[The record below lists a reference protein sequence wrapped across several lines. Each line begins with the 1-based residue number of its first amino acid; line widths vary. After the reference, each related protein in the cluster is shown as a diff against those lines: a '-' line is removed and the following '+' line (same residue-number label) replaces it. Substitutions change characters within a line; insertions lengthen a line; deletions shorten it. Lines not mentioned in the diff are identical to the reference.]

1 MTEYPA
7 RVKSWT
13 ARRDL
18 QDLVVAADVNTIYD
32 EVTAIEQNLGAGGVA
47 VSPTWGG
54 TSFDSTTV
62 NWDNL
67 HDRLINIEAGV
78 FTAFTDRVDNAGG
91 STIQSASNSTT
102 SLVIK
107 AKSGQT
113 ANLLEFKDASNT
125 TIAAVTPAGAL
136 TVLSIDGGTV

>member
-32 EVTAIEQNLGAGGVA
+32 EVTAIEQNLGAGGVSE
-47 VSPTWGG
+47 SPTWGSN
-54 TSFDSTTV
+54 TFNSTTSAW
-62 NWDNL
+62 NNL

-78 FTAFTDRVDNAGG
+78 FTAFTDRVNTDGG
-91 STIQSASNSTT
+91 STIQSLTNSTT
-102 SLVIK
+102 SLAIR

-113 ANLLEFKDASNT
+113 ANLLEFKDSSNNV
-125 TIAAVTPAGAL
+125 IAAVSTTGAL
-136 TVLSIDGGTV
+136 NVTVIDGGTI

>member
-47 VSPTWGG
+47 VSPTWGSG
-54 TSFDSTTV
+54 SFDVATTSW
-62 NWDNL
+62 NNL
-67 HDRLINIEAGV
+67 HDRMNNVEAGV
-78 FTAFTDRVDNAGG
+78 FIAYTDRVNVGGG
-91 STIQSASNSTT
+91 STIQSLANSTT

-113 ANLLEFKDASNT
+113 ANLLEFKSSSNT
-125 TIAAVTPAGAL
+125 VLASIDTSGAL
-136 TVLSIDGGTV
+136 SAASIDGGTA

>member
-18 QDLVVAADVNTIYD
+18 TDLVVAADVNTIYD

-47 VSPTWGG
+47 ISPTWGTG
-54 TSFDSTTV
+54 SFDSTTV
-62 NWDNL
+62 TWNNL
-67 HDRLINIEAGV
+67 HDRLNNIESGV
-78 FTAFTDRVDNAGG
+78 FTAYTDRVNVGGG
-91 STIQSASNSTT
+91 STIQSLANSTT
-102 SLVIK
+102 SLIIK

-113 ANLLEFKDASNT
+113 ANLLEFKNSSNT
-125 TIAAVTPAGAL
+125 VVASIDTAGAL
-136 TVLSIDGGTV
+136 TVASIDGGTA

>member
-32 EVTAIEQNLGAGGVA
+32 EVTAMQQDLGAGGVRT
-47 VSPTWGG
+47 SPTWGSG
-54 TSFDSTTV
+54 SFDNVTL
-62 NWDNL
+62 NWTSL
-67 HDRLINIEAGV
+67 KDRLANIEYGLHLS
-78 FTAFTDRVDNAGG
+78 FNQRVSTSGG
-91 STIQSASNSTT
+91 SVIQSAADSTV
-102 SLVIK
+102 SLTLR

-113 ANLLEFKDASNT
+113 ANLLEARTSAGSVVASVST
-125 TIAAVTPAGAL
+125 TGTLYASV
-136 TVLSIDGGTV
+136 IDGGTA